1 MVICEQVMTQ
11 YMDYRDAANKYDRRY
26 DGISFHGIEHA
37 LLTFTGSN
45 SNNRVLE
52 VGCGTGHWLAILE
65 GHGLQVSGMDSS
77 PEMLQQARTHVMS
90 GDLKQGYADKI
101 PWENGTFDQLF
112 CINAVHHFE
121 RKSHFLLE
129 AYRVLNPGGGLLI
142 VGLDPHKARDQWF
155 VYDYF
160 DGVLEHD
167 LRRYLSTSA
176 LERLM
181 EEAGFSDCQ
190 TVEAQ
195 HMAMH
200 FPARKAIEDGLL
212 DKTIVSQLGILPQ
225 ADFDRGLQRIWK
237 DITDAEAK
245 GEQAVLV
252 VDLWLYATMGWKR
265 SQIISRE

>member
-1 MVICEQVMTQ
+1 MVLCERIMTQ
-11 YMDYRDAANKYDRRY
+11 YMDYRNAADKYDRRY
-26 DGISFHGIEHA
+26 DGISFHGIEQV
-37 LLTFTGSN
+37 LLTFTGNN

-52 VGCGTGHWLAILE
+52 VGCGTGHWIAILE
-65 GHGLQVSGMDSS
+65 GYGLQMSGMDSS
-77 PEMLQQARTHVMS
+77 PDMLQQARANVKS
-90 GDLKQGYADKI
+90 RDLKQGYADKI
-101 PWENGTFDQLF
+101 PWENDAFNQLF
-112 CINAVHHFE
+112 CVNALHHFE
-121 RKSHFLLE
+121 DKSQFISE
-129 AYRVLNPGGGLLI
+129 AFRVLHPNGGLLV

-167 LRRYLSTSA
+167 LRRYLPTSA
-176 LERLM
+176 LESLM
-181 EEAGFSDCQ
+181 EKAGFSECH

-195 HMAMH
+195 HMSMH

-237 DITDAEAK
+237 DITDTEAR
-245 GEQAVLV
+245 GVQAVLV
-252 VDLWLYATMGWKR
+252 NDLCLYATMGWKS

>member
-1 MVICEQVMTQ
+1 
-11 YMDYRDAANKYDRRY
+11 
-26 DGISFHGIEHA
+26 
-37 LLTFTGSN
+37 
-45 SNNRVLE
+45 
-52 VGCGTGHWLAILE
+52 
-65 GHGLQVSGMDSS
+65 
-77 PEMLQQARTHVMS
+77 
-90 GDLKQGYADKI
+90 
-101 PWENGTFDQLF
+101 
-112 CINAVHHFE
+112 
-121 RKSHFLLE
+121 
-129 AYRVLNPGGGLLI
+129 
-142 VGLDPHKARDQWF
+142 
-155 VYDYF
+155 
-160 DGVLEHD
+160 
-167 LRRYLSTSA
+167 
-176 LERLM
+176 M

>member
-1 MVICEQVMTQ
+1 MELTEQVMTQ
-11 YMDYRDAANKYDRRY
+11 YMDYRNSADKYDRRY
-26 DGISFHGIEHA
+26 DEISFHDIEHV
-37 LLTFTGSN
+37 LLTFTGNN
-45 SNNRVLE
+45 STNRVLE

-65 GHGLQVSGMDSS
+65 SHGFRVSGMDPSLQ
-77 PEMLQQARTHVMS
+77 MLQQARTHVTS
-90 GDLKQGYADKI
+90 KDLKQGYADKI
-101 PWENGTFDQLF
+101 PWENDTFDQLF

-121 RKSHFLLE
+121 EKSQFVSD
-129 AYRVLNPGGGLLI
+129 AFRVLHPGGGLLI

-160 DGVLEHD
+160 DGALELD
-167 LRRYLSTSA
+167 QRRYVSTSA
-176 LERLM
+176 LEKLM
-181 EEAGFSDCQ
+181 QEVGFSECQ

-195 HMAMH
+195 HMAMR

-225 ADFDRGLQRIWK
+225 ADFDQGLQRIWK
-237 DITDAEAK
+237 DIEDSEAR

-265 SQIISRE
+265 PQVMCSQ